1 MSLFDAAGLGDD
13 LPVPLAERL
22 RPAQLDDVVGQDALL
37 GEGGKLRLLLKSP
50 SLPSIILHG
59 PPGTGKTTMARLIA
73 QETGHDF
80 VQLSAIFSAVADLK
94 KAFAEAEGKRAA
106 GRRTLL
112 FVDELHRFDKR
123 QQDSFLPHMETGLIT
138 LVGATTE
145 NPSFALNRALLSRAV
160 VLKLEAL
167 GKDAMSILLTRAEA
181 ELGSSLPLTE
191 DGRLALMALADGD
204 GRALLSLAEQVAAA
218 APAEPL
224 GPDALRQSFS
234 GRAAAGDRA
243 GDVHY
248 DFASVLQKSI
258 RGSDDD
264 AALYWTARMLE
275 AGEDPMFIFRRL
287 IVVAS
292 EDIGNADPRALPLV
306 IAARD
311 AFRQLGP
318 PEGHIALGQAVAFL
332 AAAPKSNAAHV
343 AFKKAKAL
351 ARTTGS
357 LPPPPHALNAPTA
370 LMKEEGRGEGYIY
383 DHDEPGGHAG
393 LRYLPDGVETEP
405 LYLPTDRGAEK
416 IMAERL
422 AAFRQKR
429 ASRAKSRK

>member
-1 MSLFDAAGLGDD
+1 MSLFESAGVGDD

-22 RPAQLDDVVGQDALL
+22 RPQSLDDVVGQEALL
-37 GEGGKLRLLLKSP
+37 GPNGKLRLLLKS
-50 SLPSIILHG
+50 SALPSIILHG

-73 QETGHDF
+73 QETGHDLI
-80 VQLSAIFSAVADLK
+80 QLSAIFSSVADLK
-94 KAFAEAEGKRAA
+94 KAFAEAEAKRNM
-106 GRRTLL
+106 GRRTLI

-123 QQDSFLPHMETGLIT
+123 QQDSFLPHMETGVIT

-145 NPSFALNRALLSRAV
+145 NPSFALNRALLSRAAV
-160 VLKLEAL
+160 MKLERL
-167 GKDAMSILLTRAEA
+167 SDDAMEALLVRAEQ
-181 ELGSSLPLTE
+181 ELGTSLPLTE
-191 DGRLALMALADGD
+191 EGRLALLQMADGD
-204 GRALLSLAEQVAAA
+204 GRSLLSLADQVAASHPDQPMA
-218 APAEPL
+218 AAE
-224 GPDALRQSFS
+224 LRQSFT
-234 GRAAAGDRA
+234 GRAAAGDRS

-248 DFASVLQKSI
+248 DLASVLQKSI

-287 IVVAS
+287 IVIAS

-311 AFRQLGP
+311 AFRQLGS
-318 PEGHIALGQAVAFL
+318 PEGDIALGQAVAFL
-332 AAAPKSNAAHV
+332 AAAPKSNAAYA

-351 ARTTGS
+351 ARSTGS
-357 LPPPPHALNAPTA
+357 LSPPPHALNAPTA

-383 DHDEPGGHAG
+383 DHDVPGGHAG
-393 LRYLPDGVETEP
+393 LRYLPEGVETEP
-405 LYLPTDRGAEK
+405 LYQPTDRGAEK

-422 AAFRQKR
+422 TSYRARRAAR
-429 ASRAKSRK
+429 SKSGK

>member
-13 LPVPLAERL
+13 LPAPLAERL
-22 RPAQLDDVVGQDALL
+22 RPQRLDDVVGQEALL
-37 GEGGKLRLLLKSP
+37 GQGGKLRTLLKAP
-50 SLPSIILHG
+50 SLPSLIFHG

-80 VQLSAIFSAVADLK
+80 VQLSAIFTAVADLK
-94 KAFAEAEGKRAA
+94 KAFAGAEAKRAA
-106 GRRTLL
+106 GQRTLL

-160 VLKLEAL
+160 VLKLERL
-167 GKDAMSILLTRAEA
+167 EPDAMAILLQRAENMV
-181 ELGSSLPLTE
+181 GQPLPLTE
-191 DGRLALMALADGD
+191 EGRSTLILMADGD
-204 GRALLSLAEQVAAA
+204 GRALLSLADQVIAA
-218 APAEPL
+218 APGEPM
-224 GPDALRQSFS
+224 GADDLRRSFS
-234 GRAAAGDRA
+234 SRAAAGDRS

-248 DFASVLQKSI
+248 DLASVLQKSI

-287 IVVAS
+287 IVIAS

-306 IAARD
+306 VAARD
-311 AFRQLGP
+311 AFRQLGE

-332 AAAPKSNAAHV
+332 AAAPKSNAAYV
-343 AFKKAKAL
+343 AFKKAKSL
-351 ARTTGS
+351 ARATGS
-357 LPPPPHALNAPTA
+357 LPPPPHAVNAPTR

-383 DHDEPGGHAG
+383 DHDAPDGHAG
-393 LRYLPDGVETEP
+393 LRYLPEGVETEP
-405 LYLPTDRGAEK
+405 LYQPTDRGGEK
-416 IMAERL
+416 VMAERL
-422 AAFRQKR
+422 AFYRKRR
-429 ASRAKSRK
+429 ASKP